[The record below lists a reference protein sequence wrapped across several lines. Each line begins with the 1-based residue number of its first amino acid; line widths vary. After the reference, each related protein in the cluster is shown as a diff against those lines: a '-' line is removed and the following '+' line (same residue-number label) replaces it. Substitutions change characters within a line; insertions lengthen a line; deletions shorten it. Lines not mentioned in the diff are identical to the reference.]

1 MGTGRQLHDG
11 SMVTSSNSELREEE
25 GDLFIQSHITK
36 DGGSGKVQY
45 YEDTVV
51 IITLGIVENNIYA
64 LQDEEGNCY
73 GPILHRH

>member
-1 MGTGRQLHDG
+1 MVLKRLASGPSGSSLIWRSDLMGTGRQLHDG
-11 SMVTSSNSELREEE
+11 SMFTSSNSELREEK

-51 IITLGIVENNIYA
+51 IVILGIV
-64 LQDEEGNCY
+64 
-73 GPILHRH
+73 